1 MAYEFFMDGVLL
13 PVTPSKL
20 QLKIGNANK
29 TYTLINDGEINVLKS
44 PKLTDIS
51 FDVLLPSVKYAFT
64 TYENNIFQ
72 SPVNFLDLFER
83 LKTTKEPFQFIVNRT
98 YPNGTMFF
106 DTNMKVSLEDYNI
119 KEDAK
124 DGFDIVVSISLK
136 QYRDYSTKKYK
147 VKKKKLKKK
156 KNRSS
161 KKVKLPTT
169 YTTKKGDTLWKLAK
183 RFYGDGSKYKII
195 QNKNKKKIQNANK
208 IGRGQKLT
216 IPKA

>member
-29 TYTLINDGEINVLKS
+29 TYTLMNDGEINVLKS
-44 PKLTDIS
+44 PKLTDVS
-51 FDVLLPSVKYAFT
+51 FDVMLPSVNYPFAV
-64 TYENNIFQ
+64 YEDGVFK
-72 SPVNFLDLFER
+72 PPTDFLALFER
-83 LKTTKEPFQFIVNRT
+83 LKANEEPFQFIVNRT
-98 YPNGTMFF
+98 YPNRAMYF
-106 DTNMKVSLEDYNI
+106 DTNMKVSLEDYTI

-124 DGFDIVVSISLK
+124 EGMDLIVSISLK

-156 KNRSS
+156 KNRAS

-169 YTTKKGDTLWKLAK
+169 YTTKKGDTLWGLAK
-183 RFYGDGSKYKII
+183 RFYGDGSKYKVI
-195 QNKNKKKIQNANK
+195 QKKNKKKIQNANK